1 MKNDKKRGY
10 FFSKNTLRG
19 INFRRNYKYEK
30 DLKILDKKSYKLIKE
45 LKANDIKINNI
56 LYKINI
62 VEQYKT
68 SPAKEIHLKNFD
80 GWRIY
85 IKPVPS
91 AKKSDKI
98 YRAFLFHPSL
108 ELNRDADTELL
119 FSVLA
124 GDRSF
129 NLSNHGIKN
138 LVKTLKNKVEANFD
152 KARAANYLV
161 LPFDDST
168 RLTPEYVNR
177 VIENRKKEKRKYQNL
192 VNDIDD
198 LFRHRIL
205 NGANRFFK
213 YIESVHVYNTRYY
226 NQYGRLFKSIPEY
239 KVFFILNDMSVE
251 KDIMNF
257 LKNGIFTN
265 MYENIIRYYGY
276 TAEPDIL
283 DISSYEFA
291 QDSYCYK
298 KWNISECCKDSL
310 FLQRRIRFVSVY
322 NADNNFKGND
332 TTDNI

>member
-1 MKNDKKRGY
+1 MKNDKKRG
-10 FFSKNTLRG
+10 FFFHRNTLSKLK
-19 INFRRNYKYEK
+19 FRRNYEYEK

-45 LKANDIKINNI
+45 LKANNIKIDNI
-56 LYKINI
+56 LYKISI
-62 VEQYKT
+62 VEKYKT
-68 SPAKEIHLKNFD
+68 SPDKEIHLKNFD

-98 YRAFLFHPSL
+98 YRAFLFHPSHDFHGHMD
-108 ELNRDADTELL
+108 EEVL
-119 FSVLA
+119 FSVLP

-138 LVKTLKNKVEANFD
+138 LVKTLKNKVEADFN
-152 KARAANYLV
+152 KAKAANYLV
-161 LPFDDST
+161 LPFDDT
-168 RLTPEYVNR
+168 CLTPEYVNL

-205 NGANRFFK
+205 HGANRFFK
-213 YIESVHVYNTRYY
+213 YIESVYVYNTRYY
-226 NQYGRLFKSIPEY
+226 NQHGKLFKSVPDY
-239 KVFFILNDMSVE
+239 KVFFVLNDMSVE

-257 LKNGIFTN
+257 LQKGLFTN

-276 TAEPDIL
+276 SAEPDIL
-283 DISSYEFA
+283 DISSYEFT
-291 QDSYCYK
+291 QDPNCCK

-322 NADNNFKGND
+322 NANNNFKGDD